1 MNMKLESKTRKG
13 MGIGDIGPVA
23 LSLGLAVIII
33 SVVTLILAQMNTT
46 VTDANATYVLGKGL
60 AAMTSFADWFA
71 IIVVVV
77 VSVII
82 LAIVL
87 LLRGAAGGRQ

>member
-1 MNMKLESKTRKG
+1 MNFKARNKKKG
-13 MGIGDIGPVA
+13 MGLGDIGPVA

-33 SVVTLILAQMNTT
+33 AVTSLILAQIGENVTNT
-46 VTDANATYVLGKGL
+46 NATYVINKGL
-60 AAMTSFADWFA
+60 DAMTSFADWFA

-87 LLRGAAGGRQ
+87 LLRNAAGGRQ